1 MSSPGALFRSF
12 RLKGL
17 DLPNR
22 IVMAPMTRSHSP
34 QGVPPQEVAEYYRK
48 RAAGGVGL
56 IVSEGVAIERPS
68 AKNDP
73 LVPHMYGDEALAGWA
88 RVIGAVHGA
97 GGRMAPQLWHVGP
110 RLEPGGTSWVAPPP
124 VDSASGLRDWTL
136 PRVAPMTEAAIAD
149 TLDAYGRAAA
159 NAVRLG
165 FDAIE
170 IHGAHGYLIDDFFWS
185 VSNTRVDRW
194 GGATL
199 RERARFGAAV
209 VTAIRAGM
217 PEGMPLIFRLSQWK
231 GLDYDAQVAR
241 SPAEMAEWLEPL
253 AEAGVDCFHC
263 SQRRFWE
270 PAFGSSDLNLAGWA
284 KKLTGLPTIT
294 VGSVGL
300 SSEFIGGGTS
310 TPTPLDEVIRR
321 LERGDFDLVALGR
334 ALLADPL
341 WLEKLREGRTDE
353 FMAYDPAMRATLS

>member
-1 MSSPGALFRSF
+1 
-12 RLKGL
+12 
-17 DLPNR
+17 
-22 IVMAPMTRSHSP
+22 
-34 QGVPPQEVAEYYRK
+34 
-48 RAAGGVGL
+48 
-56 IVSEGVAIERPS
+56 
-68 AKNDP
+68 
-73 LVPHMYGDEALAGWA
+73 
-88 RVIGAVHGA
+88 
-97 GGRMAPQLWHVGP
+97 
-110 RLEPGGTSWVAPPP
+110 
-124 VDSASGLRDWTL
+124 
-136 PRVAPMTEAAIAD
+136 MTEAAIAD